1 MKSALIHERAFG
13 RRESVAGDA
22 SDLTSNFK
30 GGLTRINQELW
41 LVLSLFIIA
50 GRFNWLVV
58 SHRMILGLYTLPTIF
73 SAYVYGRR
81 HAVLTATA
89 SICIV
94 LVLVFTNTHLLVVA
108 VPVLDYEQW
117 AELITW
123 ASLLLITA
131 YAMGTLYDRKER
143 VAIALLKNSDE
154 MPSTFRAGASF
165 VLVRPLSPTVLMRT
179 LKASYPLMVRE
190 RRRSFRCPLQIP
202 IYVSAGSRP
211 EFMAMS
217 ANISEGG
224 IALTTPAG
232 LQVGERVV
240 LRFALPGLE
249 DTAQISAEVCWNTN
263 AGRAGMEF
271 AQVPGPVKE
280 QLVAWLADRLGES
293 LLEEAVLKL

>member
-50 GRFNWLVV
+50 GLFNWLVA

-81 HAVLTATA
+81 HAMLTATA

-94 LVLVFTNTHLLVVA
+94 LVLVFTNTHLFVVA

-143 VAIALLKNSDE
+143 HLGELRQTYFGLLTILQQFMSNDKYTHNHSYRVALYASSIATRMGFDQEHIDDIRAAGLLHDVGKLETSRE
-154 MPSTFRAGASF
+154 LLHKAASLTPSRDGGNA
-165 VLVRPLSPTVLMRT
+165 
-179 LKASYPLMVRE
+179 KAWRK
-190 RRRSFRCPLQIP
+190 
-202 IYVSAGSRP
+202 GSRLAGTDRGRVT
-211 EFMAMS
+211 ES
-217 ANISEGG
+217 APHHSCSSRQVRWLG
-224 IALTTPAG
+224 IWSF
-232 LQVGERVV
+232 QR
-240 LRFALPGLE
+240 RQ
-249 DTAQISAEVCWNTN
+249 DSH
-263 AGRAGMEF
+263 
-271 AQVPGPVKE
+271 
-280 QLVAWLADRLGES
+280 
-293 LLEEAVLKL
+293 